1 MQVSSI
7 IRHLFLLALVFI
19 CVSVFADDG
28 AATVKI
34 VVGSAWTETQTGE
47 RFAINEG
54 QQIEPG
60 ATLVTENDIIQLM
73 FRDGGFMVVQKHTRF
88 RIEKFSYSGN
98 EDGSEW
104 AVFELIKGGLRA
116 ISGAIGHARAKRYG
130 VRTSYGTIGIRGT
143 AYNLLVCE
151 TECVFGEHRKHAQGL
166 HAETTEGTIFIEN
179 SAGVFDVPSGKSA
192 YVKDSIS
199 LPEFT
204 IFSPHFV
211 RHDSPD
217 ANRDLDSEEPL
228 KQPAQ
233 SAETNRTDR
242 ALATDSAGERP
253 KSAGVRI
260 LSRPG
265 QPLVV
270 GMKADITMALEQATA
285 TINGDILAP
294 IISVDTPAIAT
305 RPANERGAPASKYHK
320 PPSRGVAIA
329 PISTLPR
336 VVAHTRAS
344 AIRGAATVRSVHRA
358 DIAHSAVKAKV
369 ILHNVAALAAAKAA
383 TTVIPHGII
392 K

>member
-1 MQVSSI
+1 MQVPSI
-7 IRHLFLLALVFI
+7 IRHLFLLSLMSI

-34 VVGSAWTETQTGE
+34 VVGNAWTETQTGE

-54 QQIEPG
+54 QHIEPG
-60 ATLVTENDIIQLM
+60 ALLVTENGIIQLV

-88 RIEKFSYSGN
+88 RIEKFSYNGN

-116 ISGAIGHARAKRYG
+116 IGGAIGHAHAKRYG
-130 VRTSYGTIGIRGT
+130 AHTSYGTIGIRGT
-143 AYNLLVCE
+143 AYKVLVCE
-151 TECVFGEHRKHAQGL
+151 PECVLGEQRKFAQGL

-204 IFSPHFV
+204 TFSPHFV

-217 ANRDLDSEEPL
+217 ANGDLESEEPL
-228 KQPAQ
+228 NQPAKN
-233 SAETNRTDR
+233 AEADRTDL
-242 ALATDSAGERP
+242 ALGAD
-253 KSAGVRI
+253 SAGVRI
-260 LSRPG
+260 LSHPG

-294 IISVDTPAIAT
+294 IISVDTPAIAK
-305 RPANERGAPASKYHK
+305 RPANERGAPASIYHK
-320 PPSRGVAIA
+320 APARGVAIA
-329 PISTLPR
+329 PMSALPR
-336 VVAHTRAS
+336 VVAHTRAA
-344 AIRGAATVRSVHRA
+344 AIRGAGTVRSAHRA
-358 DIAHSAVKAKV
+358 NIAHSAVKAKV
-369 ILHNVAALAAAKAA
+369 ILSNVAALAAAKAA
-383 TTVIPHGII
+383 TTVIPHGIT